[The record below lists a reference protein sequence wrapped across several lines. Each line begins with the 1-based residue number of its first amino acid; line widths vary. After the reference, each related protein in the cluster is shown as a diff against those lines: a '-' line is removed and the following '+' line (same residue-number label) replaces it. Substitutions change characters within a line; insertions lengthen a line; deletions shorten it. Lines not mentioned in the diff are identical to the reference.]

1 MADESVVTAPRHGF
15 LGRWSAMVIVFA
27 VLISARFAIV
37 GADTYW
43 AVALGR
49 DIVRAGAIPDGIP
62 FAAAP
67 SAGWPNVPVLG
78 ELILAGLAQPGPVG
92 IVAAQLVVDAV
103 ALVLLALGARRAGAS
118 DVATAVAVALTAIG
132 ALPALASV
140 KMQLFSLALFP
151 VLLLLLRADHRRPT
165 HRIWWVV
172 LVIAAWGNVHGAVL
186 LGVAVT
192 GAYLLFSRLRR
203 SPVETLA
210 VGLAS
215 LVAVAAN
222 PALFQ
227 TVHYYA
233 GALTNEAARRGT
245 ELWARPNPGSLFD
258 TLLIG
263 AGVVLVVLALLSR
276 PPLWEVVSILG
287 LLVGTVSS
295 ARHGVWLLMVCA
307 APAALRLSRR
317 SQASVTHLSPTI
329 SLVAGLVVLLG
340 GAGLL
345 WTRQDALNPSGSPEL
360 VNAVKSAAQGQTVL
374 ADEPVVESLAA
385 EGVRIW
391 LSNPIDAF
399 QQSDQAA
406 YLDFASGT
414 VTGNSRALVD
424 AAVVVVVRTGGPADG
439 PVSTDARFAGHQ
451 FVAGWTLYMR
461 VR

>member
-1 MADESVVTAPRHGF
+1 
-15 LGRWSAMVIVFA
+15 
-27 VLISARFAIV
+27 
-37 GADTYW
+37 
-43 AVALGR
+43 
-49 DIVRAGAIPDGIP
+49 
-62 FAAAP
+62 
-67 SAGWPNVPVLG
+67 VPVLG
-78 ELILAGLAQPGPVG
+78 ELIFAGLAQPGPVG

-165 HRIWWVV
+165 HQIWWVV

-192 GAYLLFSRLRR
+192 DAYLLFSRLRH
-203 SPVETLA
+203 SSVETLA
-210 VGLAS
+210 IGLAS

-233 GALTNEAARRGT
+233 GVLTNEAARRGT
-245 ELWARPNPGSLFD
+245 ELWARPNPGNLFD
-258 TLLIG
+258 LLLIG

-295 ARHGVWLLMVCA
+295 ARYGVWLLMVCA

-317 SQASVTHLSPTI
+317 SQAPVTRLSPAVP
-329 SLVAGLVVLLG
+329 LVAGFVVLLG

-360 VNAVKSAAQGQTVL
+360 VNAVKSVAQGEAVL

-399 QQSDQAA
+399 QRSDQTA
-406 YLDFASGT
+406 YLDFVSGA
-414 VTGNSRALVD
+414 VTGNSEALVD
-424 AAVVVVVRTGGPADG
+424 AAEVVVVRAGGPADG
-439 PVSTDARFAGHQ
+439 LVSTDAGFAPERS
-451 FVAGWTLYMR
+451 VAGWTVYTR